1 MKNKEILL
9 TPEGVQKLEN
19 ELINLKT
26 VRRREVAQRIK
37 QALAFGDLSENAEYD
52 EAKNEQ
58 AFIEGRIVSLEN
70 MLKNAKIIDD
80 EDIET
85 DSVSVG
91 CTVSLLDVEFNET
104 IEYTIVGSA
113 EANPSENKISNESPV
128 GKAILGK
135 SVGDE
140 IHVNVPDGIITF
152 KILEIKKGVYID
164 ESFKR

>member
-1 MKNKEILL
+1 MTNKEFIL
-9 TPEGVQKLEN
+9 TPEGVMKLEQ
-19 ELINLKT
+19 ELIHLKT
-26 VRRREVAQRIK
+26 VKRREVAQRIK
-37 QALAFGDLSENAEYD
+37 QALAFGDLSENSEYD

-91 CTVSLLDVEFNET
+91 SIVKILDVEFDEI

-113 EANPSENKISNESPV
+113 EANPSQNKISNESPV
-128 GKAILGK
+128 GKALIGK
-135 SVGDE
+135 GVGDE
-140 IHVNVPDGIITF
+140 VTVNVPDGIIKF
-152 KILEIKKGVYID
+152 KILEIKK
-164 ESFKR
+164 

>member
-152 KILEIKKGVYID
+152 KILEIKK
-164 ESFKR
+164 